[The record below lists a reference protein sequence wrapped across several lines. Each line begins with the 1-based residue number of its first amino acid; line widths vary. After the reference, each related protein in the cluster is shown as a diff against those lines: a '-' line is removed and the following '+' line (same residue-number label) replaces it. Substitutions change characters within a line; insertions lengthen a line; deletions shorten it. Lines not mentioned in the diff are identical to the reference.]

1 MEAEVVEMPA
11 GVGAETEGFPA
22 VEVVI
27 TGAVFTNTGSVEGM
41 GLPNLV

>member
-1 MEAEVVEMPA
+1 MEAEVVEVPA
-11 GVGAETEGFPA
+11 GVGTDTGFPA